1 MWLAFGSHLSYHWRT
16 AFGTWL
22 SAGALAH
29 GSQRVDQGLGAC
41 SNGGHAARRRAAQRL
56 SQPHRQPCGVQAS
69 SPRRC
74 GRLSALQIR
83 AAARH
88 GSLPGKQGVPWRLCT
103 VRRACRQV
111 PAAQARGL
119 MQRGQPAPQPT
130 ALTCASLAQLS
141 PAQRFRAGP
150 GWVAVR
156 LAAHSMPSGASLSTT
171 SLPALRPVLAWQHGS
186 CKPAAQALRRCAR
199 GHPGQPIPV
208 HLGLRIPARALPSG
222 TPVPSETP
230 GGRPRAKGASARDH
244 LATHPRLQGEGGRG
258 EGEGRQGEGG
268 GGG

>member
-171 SLPALRPVLAWQHGS
+171 SLPALRPVLAWQRTACPVAHHAPQQASRLSGLSWPGS
-186 CKPAAQALRRCAR
+186 MAAANPQRRHCGAAPGATPGNRFQCTWVCAFQRVRFLPALQCLPRHR
-199 GHPGQPIPV
+199 GGG
-208 HLGLRIPARALPSG
+208 LGLKA
-222 TPVPSETP
+222 
-230 GGRPRAKGASARDH
+230 H
-244 LATHPRLQGEGGRG
+244 QRG
-258 EGEGRQGEGG
+258 II
-268 GGG
+268 